1 MKTFLG
7 DVWLTAGT
15 LAITLAITWSTWA
28 AVPWRALAA
37 RLRSLAPPWRP
48 QPVPGCPVDPC
59 GLEDWERAEYAHI
72 TRAIHDSTGGT
83 R

>member
-1 MKTFLG
+1 MTTFLAVLG
-7 DVWLTAGT
+7 ALWLAVTV
-15 LAITLAITWSTWA
+15 LAITWAIWA